1 MDVFIGVGSN
11 IGDRWAYINKAVD
24 LFKKTPGIRLKK
36 ISSVYETK
44 PRGGPR
50 GQGDYLNL
58 VLKADCSLEPGRLL
72 KVLQRIEKKVGRK
85 PRKRRWP
92 RREIDLDILLYG
104 GDTVE
109 EKDLKVPHPLMQD
122 RFFVLKPLSDLAP
135 RLKHPLS
142 GRSVSE
148 MLLSL
153 RERGRWMKCNEEI
166 IP

>member
-1 MDVFIGVGSN
+1 MVCYIGVGSN
-11 IGDRWAYINKAVD
+11 IGDRWAYINKAVV

-36 ISSVYETK
+36 VSSVYETK
-44 PRGGPR
+44 PQGGPR

-85 PRKRRWP
+85 PRKRRCAA
-92 RREIDLDILLYG
+92 REIDLDILLYG
-104 GDTVE
+104 GERIE

-122 RFFVLKPLSDLAP
+122 RFFVLKPLSDLTP

-142 GRSVSE
+142 GRNVLE

-153 RERGRWMKCNEEI
+153 RERGRWRKCHEEI